1 MPVSIDVS
9 CGRLMR
15 THLLALLLCALCT
28 IGVAT
33 AARAQQTFKSPQDA
47 ADTLVAAVR
56 ANREDEILKVLGR
69 GGRDIVSSGDQVQ
82 DEKTKAL
89 FLAAYDVRHQVVKRD
104 DKTAELLVGPDDW
117 PLPIPI
123 VAKNGNWEFDTDGGR
138 REILYRRIGRNE
150 LEAIQVSLAYVDAQ
164 ADYASMNPEN
174 NPSATYAQRFISTP
188 GKKDGLYWPAAANEQ
203 QSPLGPAF
211 AAATLSGYR
220 FTGEPTPFHGY
231 YYKILTAQGPLAPGG
246 AVNYVVD
253 GKMIG
258 GFALVAYPAE
268 YGKSGVMTFMIGNDG
283 IVYQKDL
290 GENTDEIV
298 PHITAFNPDQTWKK
312 VNDSDLTLLR

>member
-1 MPVSIDVS
+1 MPAPGKVFYKKQPLV
-9 CGRLMR
+9 G
-15 THLLALLLCALCT
+15 TFAVLLCAVF
-28 IGVAT
+28 IGAAT
-33 AARAQQTFKSPQDA
+33 VVSAQQTFKSPEEA
-47 ADTLVAAVR
+47 ADKLIAAVR
-56 ANREDEILKVLGR
+56 SDNDMDVLQIFGR
-69 GGRDIVSSGDQVQ
+69 GGRDIISSGDKVE

-89 FLAAYDVRHQVVKRD
+89 FLTAYDLRHQVIKKD

-150 LEAIQVSLAYVDAQ
+150 LEAIQVILAYVDAQ
-164 ADYASMNPEN
+164 ADYASMNPEK
-174 NPSATYAQRFISTP
+174 NPTATYAQRFISTS
-188 GKKDGLYWPAAANEQ
+188 GKMDGLYWPAAANEP

-211 AAATLSGYR
+211 AGATLSGYR
-220 FTGEPTPFHGY
+220 FTGEPTPYHGY
-231 YYKILTAQGPLAPGG
+231 HYKILTAQGPLAPGG

-268 YGKSGVMTFMIGNDG
+268 YGNSGVMTFMVNHDG

-290 GENTDEIV
+290 GEKTTEIA
-298 PHITAFNPDQTWKK
+298 PRIAAFNPDQTWKK
-312 VNDSDLTLLR
+312 VADSDLTALR